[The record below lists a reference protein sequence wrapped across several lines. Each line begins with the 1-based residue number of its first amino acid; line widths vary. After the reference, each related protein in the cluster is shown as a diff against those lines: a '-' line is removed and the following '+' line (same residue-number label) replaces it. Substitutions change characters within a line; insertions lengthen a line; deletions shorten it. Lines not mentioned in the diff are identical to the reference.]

1 MKKLEITIK
10 PEMLDDVKAILETT
24 DVSGLSILNVMGH
37 GSQKGVVKKFH
48 GAEYK
53 VDLLPKVKV
62 ETVVEDEV
70 ADRLIDRLVEEIDA
84 GDVGGG
90 KIFVLDVQDAVR
102 MRTGEHG
109 SSAL

>member
-1 MKKLEITIK
+1 MKKLEIIIK
-10 PEMLDDVKAILETT
+10 PEMLDDVKAILEDV

-62 ETVVEDEV
+62 ETVVEDEL
-70 ADRLIDRLVEEIDA
+70 AGKLIDRLVKEIDTQDLRA
-84 GDVGGG
+84 GRAG
-90 KIFVLDVQDAVR
+90 R
-102 MRTGEHG
+102 G
-109 SSAL
+109 SYADR